1 MLTAG
6 PAKKVTVY
14 VIEGQKYHGTACYA
28 AILDYL
34 FFRGISDATVTRG
47 IAGFGTDHKLHTS
60 RLVELAD
67 QMPIKIEFVETRRT
81 RRGSAAQADRDRLA
95 RADRSAGHD
104 GHQSCIAE
112 KQRPQACAA
121 VAKLQSTAKI
131 MRILIGEHDRWQ
143 DKPLHQAL
151 VQALRANDIAGV
163 TVYRGILGYGAN
175 RRMHKD
181 SALNLSHDAPILLT
195 VVDTEEKLRAF
206 FPVLDQMVKQ
216 GLVVMSDAEVIK
228 YSHAEPLGE
237 RGEADVK
244 LEGKAKMLRIHFGED
259 DKWQGPAAVPG
270 HRRAMPP
277 TRNCRSRP
285 CSAAS
290 KATAPAPSFAAGTC
304 SAFRPTR
311 PSWCRSSTPTKT
323 FSACCQSLDEMIFD
337 GLIAISDVEVIK
349 YVHQDGQHPQT

>member
-1 MLTAG
+1 MLTTG

-14 VIEGQKYHGTACYA
+14 VMEGQKYHGMACYA
-28 AILDYL
+28 AVLDYL

-67 QMPIKIEFVETRRT
+67 QMPMKIEFVE
-81 RRGSAAQADRDRLA
+81 SAERVEEVLPKITEIAAHGLIEVQDTTVINPAAD
-95 RADRSAGHD
+95 
-104 GHQSCIAE
+104 
-112 KQRPQACAA
+112 KKRPQPAP
-121 VAKLQSTAKI
+121 AKLQSTAKI
-131 MRILIGEHDRWQ
+131 MRILIGEQDRWQ

-181 SALNLSHDAPILLT
+181 SALSHDAPMLLT

-228 YSHAEPLGE
+228 YSHA
-237 RGEADVK
+237 
-244 LEGKAKMLRIHFGED
+244 
-259 DKWQGPAAVPG
+259 
-270 HRRAMPP
+270 
-277 TRNCRSRP
+277 
-285 CSAAS
+285 AS
-290 KATAPAPSFAAGTC
+290 LPEKEEKP
-304 SAFRPTR
+304 
-311 PSWCRSSTPTKT
+311 
-323 FSACCQSLDEMIFD
+323 
-337 GLIAISDVEVIK
+337 
-349 YVHQDGQHPQT
+349 